1 AYPGTDIV
9 LLEPDHRDTK
19 MFLANTFSYRQRREL
34 AEHAYQK
41 TRQMLRSRK
50 TTLSAKLV
58 RHGVSLNLEVLG
70 DTRRHLVAKTPAAT
84 RVGRAIASL
93 EEVMEDLSH
102 ACTPSARGYA

>member
-1 AYPGTDIV
+1 IV
-9 LLEPDHRDTK
+9 LLEPDHRDTE

-50 TTLSAKLV
+50 TTLSAKLA
-58 RHGVSLNLEVLG
+58 RHGVSLDLDRLN
-70 DTRRHLVAKTPAAT
+70 DPKRHLVAERPATT

-102 ACTPSARGYA
+102 AMKPAPPSSPSYA